1 MHLSF
6 LHRCVIYSPDLQW
19 WYYLSF
25 VIEIIARLNAQNSY
39 LTIEIC
45 FLKDFYHDPVIY
57 LINSLVFTLNMNGNT
72 IQLHRTIKILLKLPV
87 CFIILLFCTVLL
99 KIAFVKHCAI
109 IQCHLPFVDRELKTQ
124 TRDHY
129 IGEVHVCAA
138 EITISSRSAFW
149 PFKRYTYR
157 VPLDDNV
164 KNELKKKK
172 PSGTIDPFLLSRMKS
187 NHPHTIKTIW
197 CCYVEELFLNFI
209 FFWKIKINFKKCLY
223 LVTPYRR

>member
-6 LHRCVIYSPDLQW
+6 LHSCVIYSPDLQW

-25 VIEIIARLNAQNSY
+25 VIEIIARLNSQNSY

-57 LINSLVFTLNMNGNT
+57 LINLLVFTLNMNGNT

-109 IQCHLPFVDRELKTQ
+109 IQCHLPFVERELKTQ
-124 TRDHY
+124 TR
-129 IGEVHVCAA
+129 ARA
-138 EITISSRSAFW
+138 LEITTLGRYMYAQLKSQLVQGRPFW

-157 VPLDDNV
+157 VSLDDNV
-164 KNELKKKK
+164 KNEFLKK
-172 PSGTIDPFLLSRMKS
+172 PFGNHPFLLSRMKS

-209 FFWKIKINFKKCLY
+209 FLFGK
-223 LVTPYRR
+223 

>member
-1 MHLSF
+1 MSLYVHLSI
-6 LHRCVIYSPDLQW
+6 LHRCVIYSSSPDLQW

-25 VIEIIARLNAQNSY
+25 VIEIIARLNAQNRY

-72 IQLHRTIKILLKLPV
+72 IQLHRTIKILLKWPV

-124 TRDHY
+124 TR
-129 IGEVHVCAA
+129 ARA
-138 EITISSRSAFW
+138 LEITTLGRYMYAQLKSQLVQGR
-149 PFKRYTYR
+149 PFD
-157 VPLDDNV
+157 LLNV
-164 KNELKKKK
+164 IL
-172 PSGTIDPFLLSRMKS
+172 TACLWTTMSRM
-187 NHPHTIKTIW
+187 N
-197 CCYVEELFLNFI
+197 
-209 FFWKIKINFKKCLY
+209 
-223 LVTPYRR
+223 

>member
-1 MHLSF
+1 MSLYVHLSI
-6 LHRCVIYSPDLQW
+6 LHRCVIYSPDLRW

-57 LINSLVFTLNMNGNT
+57 LINLLVFTLNMNGNT
-72 IQLHRTIKILLKLPV
+72 IQLHRTIKILLKWPV

-124 TRDHY
+124 TR
-129 IGEVHVCAA
+129 ARA
-138 EITISSRSAFW
+138 LEITTLGRYMYAQLKSQLVQGRPFDLLNVILTACLWTTMSRMN
-149 PFKRYTYR
+149 
-157 VPLDDNV
+157 L
-164 KNELKKKK
+164 KKK
-172 PSGTIDPFLLSRMKS
+172 PSGTIPSYSQEWNRITHIQLK
-187 NHPHTIKTIW
+187 
-197 CCYVEELFLNFI
+197 
-209 FFWKIKINFKKCLY
+209 LY
-223 LVTPYRR
+223 DVVM

>member
-1 MHLSF
+1 MSLYVHLSI

-25 VIEIIARLNAQNSY
+25 VIEIIARLNSQNSY

-57 LINSLVFTLNMNGNT
+57 LINLLVFTLNMNGNT
-72 IQLHRTIKILLKLPV
+72 IQLHRTIKILLKLLV

-109 IQCHLPFVDRELKTQ
+109 IQCHLTFVERELKTQ
-124 TRDHY
+124 TRA
-129 IGEVHVCAA
+129 CAL
-138 EITISSRSAFW
+138 EITTLGRYMYAQLKSQLVQGRPFW

-157 VPLDDNV
+157 VSLDDNV
-164 KNELKKKK
+164 KNEFKKK
-172 PSGTIDPFLLSRMKS
+172 PSGTIPSYSQEWNRITHIQLK
-187 NHPHTIKTIW
+187 
-197 CCYVEELFLNFI
+197 
-209 FFWKIKINFKKCLY
+209 LY
-223 LVTPYRR
+223 DVVM

>member
-1 MHLSF
+1 MSLYVHLSI

-25 VIEIIARLNAQNSY
+25 VIEIIARLNAQYSY

-57 LINSLVFTLNMNGNT
+57 LINLLVFTLNMNGNT

-124 TRDHY
+124 TR
-129 IGEVHVCAA
+129 ARA
-138 EITISSRSAFW
+138 LEITTLGRYMYAQLKSQLVQGRPFDLLNVILTACLWTTMSRMNF
-149 PFKRYTYR
+149 
-157 VPLDDNV
+157 
-164 KNELKKKK
+164 KKK
-172 PSGTIDPFLLSRMKS
+172 PSGTIPSYSQEWNRITHIQLK
-187 NHPHTIKTIW
+187 
-197 CCYVEELFLNFI
+197 
-209 FFWKIKINFKKCLY
+209 LY
-223 LVTPYRR
+223 DVVM

>member
-1 MHLSF
+1 MSLYVHLSI

-109 IQCHLPFVDRELKTQ
+109 IQCHLPFVERELKTQ
-124 TRDHY
+124 TR
-129 IGEVHVCAA
+129 ARA
-138 EITISSRSAFW
+138 LEITIWRRYMYAQLKSQLVQGRPFDLLNVILTACLWTTMSRMNFLKKNLREPSLL
-149 PFKRYTYR
+149 T
-157 VPLDDNV
+157 L
-164 KNELKKKK
+164 KNEIES
-172 PSGTIDPFLLSRMKS
+172 PTY
-187 NHPHTIKTIW
+187 N
-197 CCYVEELFLNFI
+197 
-209 FFWKIKINFKKCLY
+209 
-223 LVTPYRR
+223 

>member
-1 MHLSF
+1 MSLYVHLSI

-25 VIEIIARLNAQNSY
+25 VIEIIARLNAQYSY

-57 LINSLVFTLNMNGNT
+57 LINLLVFTLNMNGNT

-124 TRDHY
+124 TR
-129 IGEVHVCAA
+129 ARA
-138 EITISSRSAFW
+138 LEITTLGRYMYAQLKSQLVQGRPFW

-164 KNELKKKK
+164 KNELKKKTF
-172 PSGTIDPFLLSRMKS
+172 GNHPFLLSRMKS

-209 FFWKIKINFKKCLY
+209 FFLENKNQL
-223 LVTPYRR
+223 